1 MNLATHLS
9 PGSKSGMCLPGSVR
23 ETILHCNIKK
33 RTYTKIRD
41 LIVIQ
46 SIDFELVSFSV

>member
-9 PGSKSGMCLPGSVR
+9 LGSKSGMCLPGRLR
-23 ETILHCNIKK
+23 ENIFSAILKT

-41 LIVIQ
+41 LIAIQ
-46 SIDFELVSFSV
+46 SIDFELVLFSV